1 MNGLGLEVEI
11 LKNGSK
17 CIEYLLD
24 SKDKEKGEEEGF
36 AMVIL
41 NSHLPDTNGV
51 ELKKTIREKISKSK
65 NCNYDNSSFN

>member
-11 LKNGSK
+11 VENGSK

-51 ELKKTIREKISKSK
+51 ELKKTIREKISRLK
-65 NCNYDNSSFN
+65 NCN

>member
-11 LKNGSK
+11 VENGSK

-41 NSHLPDTNGV
+41 NSHLPDTNRV

-65 NCNYDNSSFN
+65 NCNDYNSSFN